1 MEGLLLLISVLVFVA
16 IMLFCSGMYFYAN
29 YRKEHREL
37 TKRLKQT
44 EDRIQIEDRTNLFS
58 PIKTH
63 LVRIVGSLGGRVKP
77 KTEGELSHLR
87 KKFLK
92 AGYRGENVT
101 VTFFGVKT
109 FMAIL
114 LAAGFILVRLIILK
128 TLSPLHFLLFLVLFA
143 LIGFYLPDLWL
154 RMKID
159 RRKEEIFRGFPDALD
174 LLVVCVEA
182 GVGLDAAINR
192 VGEEMKL
199 SNKVLSDEFR
209 VLNLELR
216 AGKSR
221 HDALRNL
228 ALRTDLEDVSSFV
241 TLLIQTDKFGTSVAQ
256 ALRTHSDFMRTRRR
270 QRAEEIAAKL
280 PVKLVF
286 PLILFIFPALFVA
299 IIGPAVIRI
308 FRVLLPTLAH

>member
-1 MEGLLLLISVLVFVA
+1 MEGILLLISVLVFVA

-29 YRKEHREL
+29 YRKERRKL
-37 TKRLKQT
+37 TNRLKQT
-44 EDRIQIEDRTNLFS
+44 EERIPIEGKAPPFQT
-58 PIKTH
+58 IKNQ
-63 LVRIVGSLGGRVKP
+63 LLSIVGSLGGRVKP

-92 AGYRGENVT
+92 AGYRRENVT
-101 VTFFGVKT
+101 ATFFGVKT

-114 LAAGFILVRLIILK
+114 LAAGFILVRLMILK
-128 TLSPLHFLLFLVLFA
+128 TLPPLHFLLLFVLFA

-154 RMKID
+154 RIRID

-209 VLNLELR
+209 VLSLELR

-228 ALRTDLEDVSSFV
+228 ALRTDMEDVSSFV

-256 ALRTHSDFMRTRRR
+256 ALKVHSDFMRTRRR

-308 FRVLLPTLAH
+308 FRILLPTLAH

>member
-1 MEGLLLLISVLVFVA
+1 MEGIPLLVSVLVFVA
-16 IMLFCSGMYFYAN
+16 IMLLASGIYFYAN
-29 YRKEHREL
+29 YRKERQDL
-37 TKRLKQT
+37 IKRLKQT

-63 LVRIVGSLGGRVKP
+63 LVRIVGSLGVRVKP
-77 KTEGELSHLR
+77 KAEGELSHLR
-87 KKFLK
+87 KTFLK
-92 AGYRGENVT
+92 AGYRGENAT

-109 FMAIL
+109 L
-114 LAAGFILVRLIILK
+114 LGIVLAVGFILVKLTILK
-128 TLSPLHFLLFLVLFA
+128 TLPPLQFLSLFVLVA

-154 RMKID
+154 RMRIN

-199 SNKVLSDEFR
+199 SNKVLSEELR
-209 VLNLELR
+209 VLSLELR
-216 AGKSR
+216 AGKLR
-221 HDALRNL
+221 RDALRNL

-256 ALRTHSDFMRTRRR
+256 ALRVHSDYMRTKRR

-286 PLILFIFPALFVA
+286 PLILFIFPSLMVVLM
-299 IIGPAVIRI
+299 GPAVIRV
-308 FRVLLPTLAH
+308 FRALLPALAR

>member
-1 MEGLLLLISVLVFVA
+1 MEGILLLISVLVFVA

-44 EDRIQIEDRTNLFS
+44 EERIPIEGKAPPFQT
-58 PIKTH
+58 IKNQW
-63 LVRIVGSLGGRVKP
+63 LSIVGSLGSRVKP

-92 AGYRGENVT
+92 AGYRGENAT

-114 LAAGFILVRLIILK
+114 LAAGFILVRLMILK
-128 TLSPLHFLLFLVLFA
+128 TLPPLHFLLFFVLFA

-154 RMKID
+154 RIRID

-199 SNKVLSDEFR
+199 SNKVLSEEFR
-209 VLNLELR
+209 VLSLELR

-221 HDALRNL
+221 HDALRDL

-256 ALRTHSDFMRTRRR
+256 ALRVHSDFMRTRRR

-308 FRVLLPTLAH
+308 FRILLPTLAH